1 MNVSYTGELW
11 GRGTLGIWE
20 GGGWVYWESKSVGGV
35 PWGLV
40 QEDERGT
47 QDLWGWGAL
56 AIVAGGGGMD

>member
-1 MNVSYTGELW
+1 M
-11 GRGTLGIWE
+11 
-20 GGGWVYWESKSVGGV
+20 YWESKSVGGV